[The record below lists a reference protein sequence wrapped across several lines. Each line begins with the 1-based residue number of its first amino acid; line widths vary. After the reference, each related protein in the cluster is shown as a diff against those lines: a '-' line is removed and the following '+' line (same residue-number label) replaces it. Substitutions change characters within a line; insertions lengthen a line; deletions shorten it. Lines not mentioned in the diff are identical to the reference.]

1 MDLTTRRPWVVFII
15 TCQLFVLSQFYRSSV
30 AVISPWLIE
39 ELSLRASQLGAMS
52 AAFFYSFSATQIP
65 IGILLDRVGARRSMT
80 ILSLLAVAGSLIFA
94 WSDSYPGLVAG
105 RVLLGVGMA
114 CNLMGTLKLLT
125 VWFPPDRFATLTTL
139 VVSIGTAG
147 NLLASTPLVL
157 LSQAAGWR
165 MTFVLFA
172 AINLALTIL
181 FFFLVSDHPPGT
193 KPDEAGYDGPSVR
206 QILAGIGRLMSGRD
220 YWIISLATFCRYGVF
235 AAVQALWAGPFLM
248 IGLKMDKVV
257 AGNLLLVM
265 NLALIVG
272 GPVWGYISDK
282 VLGRRREV
290 VMIGLAGLALCLASL
305 ALQGKDANL
314 LVLGSIFAGCGF
326 FSSAGMIMYAHIKEL
341 VPLDKAGAA
350 MTGINLFTM
359 AGAAVFLQGLGR
371 LMQHLFPQ
379 AAMEPK
385 AFRTAFILCAAC
397 LGLIFFLYSRTG
409 EPHRP
414 PDPARTPSH

>member
-1 MDLTTRRPWVVFII
+1 M
-15 TCQLFVLSQFYRSSV
+15 
-30 AVISPWLIE
+30 AVISPWLID
-39 ELSLRASQLGAMS
+39 ELALRAAQLGAMS
-52 AAFFYSFSATQIP
+52 AAFFYSFSVTQIP
-65 IGILLDRVGARRSMT
+65 IGIFLDRVGARRSMT
-80 ILSLLAVAGSLIFA
+80 LLSLLAVAGSLIFA
-94 WSDSYPGLVAG
+94 WSDSYLGLVAG

-125 VWFPPDRFATLTTL
+125 VWFPPNRFATLTTL

-157 LSQAAGWR
+157 LSQAVGWR

-172 AINLALTIL
+172 AVNLALTIL
-181 FFFLVSDHPPGT
+181 FFLLVSDHPPGS
-193 KPDEAGYDGPSVR
+193 KPAVNGYDGPSVG
-206 QILAGIGRLMSGRD
+206 QILASIGRLMSGRD

-248 IGLKMDKVV
+248 IGLKMDKVM

-265 NLALIVG
+265 NLALIIG

-282 VLGRRREV
+282 ILGRRKEV
-290 VMIGLAGLALCLASL
+290 VMAGLAGLAGCLAGL
-305 ALQGKDANL
+305 AVQDKGANL
-314 LVLGSIFAGCGF
+314 LVLGAIFAGCGF

-341 VPLDKAGAA
+341 VPIDKAGAA

-371 LMQHLFPQ
+371 MMQHFFPHS
-379 AAMEPK
+379 AMEPK
-385 AFRTAFILCAAC
+385 AFRTAFILCGVC

-414 PDPARTPSH
+414 SGSD